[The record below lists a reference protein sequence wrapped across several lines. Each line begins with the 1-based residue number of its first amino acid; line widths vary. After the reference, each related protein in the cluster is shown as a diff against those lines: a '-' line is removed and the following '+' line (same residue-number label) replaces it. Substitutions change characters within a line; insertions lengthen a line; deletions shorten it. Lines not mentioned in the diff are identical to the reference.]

1 MLNICKSKETCETKN
16 LNFGICKISL
26 RKWNINSEVVEAHKF
41 LSKISVTVLK
51 TL

>member
-16 LNFGICKISL
+16 LNFVICKISL
-26 RKWNINSEVVEAHKF
+26 RKCNINSEVVEAHKF